1 MSMINL
7 SPEALELVNQIC
19 SPSSLE
25 DTISTLESAE
35 DSLQEQAYNY
45 DNEALGLYTVAYQ
58 LKLFK
63 NNLIKLKTLLENGDD
78 E

>member
-19 SPSSLE
+19 RPSSLE

-35 DSLQEQAYNY
+35 DNLQKQAYNY
-45 DNEALGLYTVAYQ
+45 DDEALGLYTVAYQ

-63 NNLIKLKTLLENGDD
+63 NNLIKLKTLLENG
-78 E
+78 EEE

>member
-35 DSLQEQAYNY
+35 DALQKQAYEN
-45 DNEALGLYTVAYQ
+45 DNEAIELYTVAYQ

-63 NNLIKLKTLLENGDD
+63 NNLIKLKKLLENG
-78 E
+78 EEE

>member
-25 DTISTLESAE
+25 DTIFTLESAE
-35 DSLQEQAYNY
+35 ESLQKQAYND
-45 DNEALGLYTVAYQ
+45 DNEAIELYTVAYQ

-63 NNLIKLKTLLENGDD
+63 KDLVKLKTLLENG
-78 E
+78 EEE

>member
-63 NNLIKLKTLLENGDD
+63 NNLIKLKTLLENG
-78 E
+78 EEE